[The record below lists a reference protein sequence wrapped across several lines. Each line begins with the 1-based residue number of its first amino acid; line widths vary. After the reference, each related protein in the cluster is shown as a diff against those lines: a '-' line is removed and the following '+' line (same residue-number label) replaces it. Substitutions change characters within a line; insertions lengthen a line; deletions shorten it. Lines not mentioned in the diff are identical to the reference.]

1 MLVKIDKSFQKD
13 VKRIKENNILKRIAA
28 TIRHVQK
35 AENISDIRNLKKLA
49 GSNNDFRIRI
59 GDYRIGLIISEDS
72 VEFVRFLHRKDIFKY
87 FPK

>member
-13 VKRIKENNILKRIAA
+13 VKKIKENNIIKRIAA
-28 TIRHVQK
+28 TIRHIQK
-35 AENISDIRNLKKLA
+35 AKNISDIRNLKKLA

-72 VEFVRFLHRKDIFKY
+72 VEFVRFLNRKDIYKY